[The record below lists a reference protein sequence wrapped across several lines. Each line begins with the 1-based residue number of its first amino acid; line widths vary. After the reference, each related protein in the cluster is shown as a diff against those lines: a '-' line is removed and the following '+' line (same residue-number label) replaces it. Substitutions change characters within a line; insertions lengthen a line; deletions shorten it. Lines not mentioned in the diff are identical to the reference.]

1 LVLEL
6 NCTAGFL
13 CRIQAD
19 ETNTMFVR
27 ITDGE
32 NLIKAHRKHINRLL
46 ANEEGIP
53 PWRVSVG
60 YGLLQGVV
68 GFSVLGV
75 KRLGLTP
82 VIVLLAL
89 WSSAFFVFSAFVR
102 RRVAQM
108 C

>member
-1 LVLEL
+1 MLL
-6 NCTAGFL
+6 NFNSPKGLIFPFYAN
-13 CRIQAD
+13 
-19 ETNTMFVR
+19 ESNTMSVG
-27 ITDGE
+27 ITDGG
-32 NLIKAHRKHINRLL
+32 NFIKAHRRHICRPL

-60 YGLLQGVV
+60 YGLVQGVV

-89 WSSAFFVFSAFVR
+89 WSSAFFVFSTFIR

-108 C
+108 S